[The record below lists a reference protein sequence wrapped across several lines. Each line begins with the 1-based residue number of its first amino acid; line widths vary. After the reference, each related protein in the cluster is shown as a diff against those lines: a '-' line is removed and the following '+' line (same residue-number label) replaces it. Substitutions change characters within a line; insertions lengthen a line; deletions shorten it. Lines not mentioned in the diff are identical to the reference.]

1 MNFVGCGATTWL
13 PAVVDLSKILQATT
27 IIMLKK
33 RASLCHYLRSACLLL
48 RHHYFFSLVLGL
60 INWNKNTSRREEPNM
75 ITSSAQRIADYRQR
89 GWWGDLTLHG
99 MLRHHAANNPH
110 LLAVA
115 DQPNRH
121 ALTGDAPLRLSF
133 TELDHA
139 SDNLASQ
146 LLHAGITSG
155 DAILVQLP
163 NIAELVMAYLAA
175 SKLGAIISPA
185 AVQYGAHELQHICA
199 TINPAAMLTIE
210 QFNGLPL
217 AANARLALPSSVKVL
232 RFNQELRVDKT
243 ANQQVS
249 QQLTDYERRHP
260 TGADDILTICWT
272 SGTTGT
278 PKGVPRSHNMW
289 FATSRCCVEAADYQL
304 GDRFLNIFP
313 MVNMGS
319 VGAFLYPAML
329 VGCSIFLHHPLDP
342 AVFLAQLQDEKI
354 TFTVAPPAV
363 LNQLAKNE
371 AMWNQFDF
379 SELRSI
385 GSGSAPLAPW
395 MIETFAK
402 KYGKEVL
409 NFYGSNEGI
418 SLFCTPQHGS
428 DATQRAT
435 LFPRVGAGITYWDSD
450 VNSIVISKVVDIE
463 TGEEIT
469 EVGKVGE
476 LLFDGATV
484 FDGYL
489 GTDNSEVFT
498 HDGFFR
504 TGDLVELCGEPPNF
518 YRIADRCKDIINRG
532 GLKISPMEIDVL
544 LEGLPNSV
552 EAAVCAYV
560 DDRLG
565 EKICACVVSA
575 PQTPAPTLDQIT
587 QHLSNQGIAK
597 FKLPERLE
605 LFNALPRNP
614 LGKVQRFLLQDL
626 VGKRIEE
633 MK

>member
-1 MNFVGCGATTWL
+1 
-13 PAVVDLSKILQATT
+13 
-27 IIMLKK
+27 
-33 RASLCHYLRSACLLL
+33 
-48 RHHYFFSLVLGL
+48 
-60 INWNKNTSRREEPNM
+60 M
-75 ITSSAQRIADYRQR
+75 ITSSVQRIADYRER

-99 MLRHHAANNPH
+99 MLRQHAQSNPD

-115 DQPNRH
+115 DQPNRQ
-121 ALTGDAPLRLSF
+121 ALTGDDPVRLSF
-133 TELDHA
+133 SELNHA

-146 LLHAGITSG
+146 LLKAGIKSG

-175 SKLGAIISPA
+175 SKIGVIISPA

-199 TINPAAMLTIE
+199 TINPVAILTIE

-217 AANARLALPSSVKVL
+217 AASARQYLPESVGVLIFGEDITVDSSSYAEV
-232 RFNQELRVDKT
+232 Q
-243 ANQQVS
+243 
-249 QQLTDYERRHP
+249 QQLAEHEKHYP

-289 FATSRCCVEAADYQL
+289 FATSRCCMEAADYRL

-319 VGAFLYPAML
+319 VGAFLYPSML
-329 VGCSIFLHHPLDP
+329 VGCSIILHHPLDP
-342 AVFLAQLQDEKI
+342 ALFLAQLQDEQI

-371 AMWNQFDF
+371 AMWNQFNF
-379 SELRSI
+379 SQLRSI

-395 MIETFAK
+395 MIETFAE
-402 KYGKEVL
+402 KYGKDVL

-435 LFPRVGAGITYWDSD
+435 MFPRVGAGIDSWDSE
-450 VNSIVISKVVDIE
+450 VNSMVFSKVVDVE

-469 EVGKVGE
+469 ETGRVGE

-498 HDGFFR
+498 DDGFFR

-518 YRIADRCKDIINRG
+518 YQIAGRCKDIINRG
-532 GLKISPMEIDVL
+532 GMKISPMEIDIL

-552 EAAVCAYV
+552 EAAVCAYK
-560 DDRLG
+560 DERLG
-565 EKICACVVSA
+565 EKICACVVSSPEA
-575 PQTPAPTLDQIT
+575 QAPTLEQIV
-587 QHLSNQGIAK
+587 QHLSDRGIAK

-605 LFNALPRNP
+605 IFAALPRNP
-614 LGKVQRFLLQDL
+614 LGKVQRFLLEDQ
-626 VGKRIEE
+626 VSQRIEE
-633 MK
+633 AQ

>member
-1 MNFVGCGATTWL
+1 
-13 PAVVDLSKILQATT
+13 
-27 IIMLKK
+27 
-33 RASLCHYLRSACLLL
+33 
-48 RHHYFFSLVLGL
+48 
-60 INWNKNTSRREEPNM
+60 M
-75 ITSSAQRIADYRQR
+75 ITSSAQRIADYRAR

-99 MLRHHAANNPH
+99 MLRQHAQSNPD

-115 DQPNRH
+115 DQPNRQ
-121 ALTGDAPLRLSF
+121 ALTGDDPVRLSF
-133 TELDHA
+133 SQLNHA
-139 SDNLASQ
+139 SDNLAVQ
-146 LLHAGITSG
+146 LLQAGIKSG
-155 DAILVQLP
+155 DAIVVQLP

-175 SKLGAIISPA
+175 SKIGVIISPA

-199 TINPAAMLTIE
+199 TINPSALLTIE

-217 AANARLALPSSVKVL
+217 AANAQQHLPESCKVL
-232 RFNQELRVDKT
+232 VFGQDIAVNSSGC
-243 ANQQVS
+243 AQVQ
-249 QQLTDYERRHP
+249 QQLTEYENQYP

-289 FATSRCCVEAADYQL
+289 FATSRCCMEAADYKL

-319 VGAFLYPAML
+319 VGAFLYPSML
-329 VGCSIFLHHPLDP
+329 VGCSIILHHPLDP
-342 AVFLAQLQDEKI
+342 ALFLAQLQDEKI

-379 SELRSI
+379 SQLRSI

-395 MIETFAK
+395 MIETFAE
-402 KYGKEVL
+402 KYGKDVL

-428 DATQRAT
+428 DSTQRAT
-435 LFPRVGAGITYWDSD
+435 MFPRVGAGIVSWDSE
-450 VNSIVISKVVDIE
+450 VNSMVFSKVVDVE

-469 EVGKVGE
+469 ETGRVGE

-498 HDGFFR
+498 DDGFFR

-518 YRIADRCKDIINRG
+518 YQIAGRCKDIINRG
-532 GLKISPMEIDVL
+532 GMKISPMEIDIL

-552 EAAVCAYV
+552 EAAVCAYE
-560 DDRLG
+560 DERLG
-565 EKICACVVSA
+565 EKICACIVSSPETQA
-575 PQTPAPTLDQIT
+575 PSLQQIV
-587 QHLSNQGIAK
+587 QHLSDQGVAK

-605 LFNALPRNP
+605 LFDALPRNP
-614 LGKVQRFLLQDL
+614 LGKVQRFLLQDQ
-626 VGKRIEE
+626 VSQRIEE
-633 MK
+633 AQ

>member
-1 MNFVGCGATTWL
+1 
-13 PAVVDLSKILQATT
+13 
-27 IIMLKK
+27 
-33 RASLCHYLRSACLLL
+33 
-48 RHHYFFSLVLGL
+48 
-60 INWNKNTSRREEPNM
+60 M
-75 ITSSAQRIADYRQR
+75 ITSSAQRIADYRER

-99 MLRHHAANNPH
+99 MLRQHAQHNPD

-115 DQPNRH
+115 DQPNRQ
-121 ALTGDAPLRLSF
+121 ALTGDDPLRLSF
-133 TELDHA
+133 SELNHA
-139 SDNLASQ
+139 SDNLAAQ
-146 LLHAGITSG
+146 LLQVGIKSG
-155 DAILVQLP
+155 EAILVQLP

-175 SKLGAIISPA
+175 SKIGVIISPA

-199 TINPAAMLTIE
+199 TIEPRAMLTIE

-217 AANARLALPSSVKVL
+217 AANARQHLPESVKVL
-232 RFNQELRVDKT
+232 VFGADIGVDSRCHT
-243 ANQQVS
+243 DIQ
-249 QQLTDYERRHP
+249 QQLAEHETLYP
-260 TGADDILTICWT
+260 NGADDILTICWT

-319 VGAFLYPAML
+319 VGAFLYPSML
-329 VGCSIFLHHPLDP
+329 VGCSIILHHPLDP
-342 AVFLAQLQDEKI
+342 ALFLAQLQDEKI

-379 SELRSI
+379 SQLRSI

-395 MIETFAK
+395 MIETFAD
-402 KYGKEVL
+402 KYGKDVL

-428 DATQRAT
+428 DSTQRAT
-435 LFPRVGAGITYWDSD
+435 MFPRVGAGIDSWHSE
-450 VNSIVISKVVDIE
+450 VNSMVYSKVVDVE

-469 EVGKVGE
+469 EVGRVGE

-498 HDGFFR
+498 DDGFFR

-518 YRIADRCKDIINRG
+518 YQIAGRCKDIINRG
-532 GLKISPMEIDVL
+532 GMKISPMEIDIL

-552 EAAVCAYV
+552 EAAVCAYE
-560 DDRLG
+560 DERLG

-575 PQTPAPTLDQIT
+575 PESEQPSLHQII
-587 QHLSNQGIAK
+587 QHLSDQGVAR

-605 LFNALPRNP
+605 LFEALPRNP
-614 LGKVQRFLLQDL
+614 LGKVQRFLLQDQ
-626 VGKRIEE
+626 VSQRIEE
-633 MK
+633 AQ

>member
-1 MNFVGCGATTWL
+1 
-13 PAVVDLSKILQATT
+13 
-27 IIMLKK
+27 
-33 RASLCHYLRSACLLL
+33 
-48 RHHYFFSLVLGL
+48 
-60 INWNKNTSRREEPNM
+60 M
-75 ITSSAQRIADYRQR
+75 ITSSVQRIADYRER

-99 MLRHHAANNPH
+99 MLRQHAQSNPD

-115 DQPNRH
+115 DQPNRQ
-121 ALTGDAPLRLSF
+121 ALTGDDPVRLSF
-133 TELDHA
+133 SELNHA

-146 LLHAGITSG
+146 LLKAGIKSG

-175 SKLGAIISPA
+175 SKIGVIISPA

-199 TINPAAMLTIE
+199 TINPVAILTIE

-217 AANARLALPSSVKVL
+217 AVSARQYLPESVGVLIFGEDITVDSSSYAEV
-232 RFNQELRVDKT
+232 Q
-243 ANQQVS
+243 
-249 QQLTDYERRHP
+249 QQLAEHEKHYP

-289 FATSRCCVEAADYQL
+289 FATSRCCMEAADYRL

-319 VGAFLYPAML
+319 VGAFLYPSML
-329 VGCSIFLHHPLDP
+329 VGCSIILHHPLDP
-342 AVFLAQLQDEKI
+342 ALFLAQLQDEQI

-371 AMWNQFDF
+371 AMWNQFNF
-379 SELRSI
+379 SQLRSI

-395 MIETFAK
+395 MIETFAE
-402 KYGKEVL
+402 KYGKDVL

-435 LFPRVGAGITYWDSD
+435 MFPRVGAGIDSWDSE
-450 VNSIVISKVVDIE
+450 VNSMVFSKVVDVE

-469 EVGKVGE
+469 ETGRVGE

-498 HDGFFR
+498 DDGFFR

-518 YRIADRCKDIINRG
+518 YQIAGRCKDIINRG
-532 GLKISPMEIDVL
+532 GMKISPMEIDIL
-544 LEGLPNSV
+544 LEGLPNSA
-552 EAAVCAYV
+552 EAAVCAYK
-560 DDRLG
+560 DERLV
-565 EKICACVVSA
+565 EKICACVVSSPEA
-575 PQTPAPTLDQIT
+575 QAPTLEQIV
-587 QHLSNQGIAK
+587 QHLSDWGIAK

-605 LFNALPRNP
+605 IFAALPRNP
-614 LGKVQRFLLQDL
+614 LGKVQRFLLEDQ
-626 VGKRIEE
+626 VSQRIEE
-633 MK
+633 AQ